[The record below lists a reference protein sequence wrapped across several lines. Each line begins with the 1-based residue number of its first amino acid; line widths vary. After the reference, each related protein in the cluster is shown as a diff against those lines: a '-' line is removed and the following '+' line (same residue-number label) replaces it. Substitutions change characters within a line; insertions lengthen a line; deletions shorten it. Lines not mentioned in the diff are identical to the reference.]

1 MGGGGLQLAMPHR
14 RIATLPNLLTGYR
27 FATVPFLLFCLYPE
41 AGIRISLTAFF
52 LFLSGALTDL
62 ADGYYARKHQ
72 SETVLGKLMDPL
84 ADKVMVAVALIML
97 IPMGRVPAWVAFVI
111 IARELVITGFRGVAA
126 SSGIVVAA
134 SSAGKVKSVFQYTAL
149 CVLIFPLGVVPVP
162 FLHEVGLA
170 VLLVSMVLTVWSGI
184 GYFYRFQQVYLAA
197 APSRQ

>member
-1 MGGGGLQLAMPHR
+1 MPHR
-14 RIATLPNLLTGYR
+14 RIVTLPNLLTAYR
-27 FATVPFLLFCLYPE
+27 FATVPFLLVCLYPG
-41 AGIRISLTAFF
+41 AGTGVSFTAFF

-97 IPMGRVPAWVAFVI
+97 IPMARVPAWVAFVI

-134 SSAGKVKSVFQYTAL
+134 SSAGKVKSVFQYIAL
-149 CVLIFPLGVVPVP
+149 CVLIFPPGVLPLP
-162 FLHEVGLA
+162 FLHELGLII
-170 VLLVSMVLTVWSGI
+170 LLLSMVLTVWSGV
-184 GYFYRFQQVYLAA
+184 GYFYRFQQVYFAA
-197 APSRQ
+197 AVPRQ